1 MRRNFWYS
9 LTVLIFF
16 MLFVFVIWTYP
27 LLPDQVPT
35 HWNIEGEV
43 DAYSD
48 PLTSSL
54 LVLGMLFILSGL
66 MIGIAQYERN
76 TLVAETLIKMS
87 TVLAAFLAALHVVIT
102 LIALGYPLVIERYI
116 TLCIGVLFLII
127 GRMMYGIPPNRFFGF
142 RTYWTLQNPT
152 VWKEAHERGSHW
164 MVGGGIAIVVFAFL
178 PIAAPYL
185 FVALFA
191 TLLLSVAVP
200 MIFAYRRFHQLANG

>member
-1 MRRNFWYS
+1 MRRNIWYS
-9 LTVLIFF
+9 LTVLLFL
-16 MLFVFVIWTYP
+16 MLVVFVIWTYP
-27 LLPDQVPT
+27 WLPDQVPT
-35 HWNIEGEV
+35 HWNIEGAV

-54 LVLGMLFILSGL
+54 LVPGMLFILSGL

-76 TLVAETLIKMS
+76 TLVAEALIKMS

-116 TLCIGVLFLII
+116 TLFIGILFLII
-127 GRMMYGIPPNRFFGF
+127 GRMMYRIPPNGFFGI
-142 RTYWTLQNPT
+142 RTYWTLQNPI
-152 VWKEAHERGSHW
+152 VWKEAHELGSHW
-164 MVGGGIAIVVFAFL
+164 MVGGGIAIVMIAFL

-185 FVALFA
+185 FFALFA